1 MPDTDHEG
9 VTVSQLLLVEYTQVK
24 DEQKARIGFRDNLLY
39 ATLAAMAAVIA
50 AALQGPVRVGLLL
63 LLPPVCLVLGWT
75 YLVNDQKISEIGRY
89 VSTELTPRLA
99 AVTPLGPQ
107 VPGGAVFRGTVFGWE
122 VAHRSD
128 RRRRSRKWFQLFVD
142 LLTFCG
148 ASLAALTVFWATGR
162 TSATLLTVSLVEC
175 AAVVALATQI
185 AVYADLSIGAQRHRS
200 E

>member
-1 MPDTDHEG
+1 MENES
-9 VTVSQLLLVEYTQVK
+9 VTASQILLLEYTQVK

-50 AALQGPVRVGLLL
+50 ATLQGPARVELLL

-75 YLVNDQKISEIGRY
+75 YLVNDEKISAIGRY

-99 AVTPLGPQ
+99 VVTPLG
-107 VPGGAVFRGTVFGWE
+107 RETFGWE
-122 VAHRSD
+122 AAHRSD
-128 RRRRSRKWFQLFVD
+128 RRRRSRKWLQLFVD

-162 TSATLLTVSLVEC
+162 ISAVLLTVSLVEC
-175 AAVVALATQI
+175 AAIVVLAVQI
-185 AVYADLSIGAQRHRS
+185 SAYADLSSGAQSCRT